1 MKPPDRLARLAARRE
16 ALVALGQVQRELVA
30 LRWRG
35 VEPSLQWAERGW
47 QAWRYARSHPWA
59 VFAPVALMAA
69 LRPRWTG
76 RVVAGLMAITRLRR
90 LLR

>member
-1 MKPPDRLARLAARRE
+1 MKPRDRLAWLAARRE
-16 ALVALGQVQRELVA
+16 ALVALGQVQREVVG

-35 VEPSLQWAERGW
+35 VEPSLHWMERGW

-59 VFAPVALMAA
+59 VFAPIALLAA
-69 LRPRWTG
+69 LRPHWTG
-76 RVVAGLMAITRLRR
+76 RVVAGLMAVTRLRR